1 MPISIDGNEVTFLNL
16 HCGLLVDKS
25 IDFEQG
31 KFTFSN
37 NITRVVSNHKY
48 NLINGIIIYCDIPE
62 IIETIDVND
71 FYSGNDI
78 GKYLRRAYD
87 LAEEIITAIC
97 AKYLTPAY
105 FDKPVTCIFKG
116 KEYYLNNMTFQE
128 KGIPYLQFYKAV
140 SNDLGFLNTNK
151 NPRKLFHFYRLA
163 HDITV
168 PVDQRVLMAWRFLE
182 SYCKRRDKELVNYL
196 SSTKFKDKNNKTV
209 GFRRS
214 SIESYYKYYRSA
226 VAHASL
232 PRNNN
237 HALKVIYPRTK
248 ETTYNLPLHRRLNSM
263 LDKID
268 IILATNKRIY

>member
-1 MPISIDGNEVTFLNL
+1 MPLSIDGNEVRFLNL
-16 HCGLLVDKS
+16 HCGLSVDKT
-25 IDFEQG
+25 IRFEQG
-31 KFTFSN
+31 EFTFNDIVTKTIGSHTYDQ
-37 NITRVVSNHKY
+37 IDG
-48 NLINGIIIYCDIPE
+48 LIIYCDIPDV
-62 IIETIDVND
+62 IGAIDVND

-78 GKYLRRAYD
+78 SAYLRRSYN
-87 LAEEIITAIC
+87 LAEELITAIC
-97 AKYLTPAY
+97 AKYLTSAY

-116 KEYYLNNMTFQE
+116 KEYYLNDMTFQD
-128 KGIPYLQFYKAV
+128 KDIPTLRFYRAE
-140 SNDLGFLNTNK
+140 SDSLDFLNSNK

-163 HDITV
+163 RDITV

-182 SYCKRRDKELVNYL
+182 SYCKRRDMELVNYL
-196 SSTKFKDKNNKTV
+196 SSTKFMDKNNKAV
-209 GFRRS
+209 RFRRS

-237 HALKVIYPRTK
+237 HALKVIYPRAK
-248 ETTYNLPLHRRLNSM
+248 ETTYNLPLHRRLNSI